1 MKYGFVI
8 RSIFFFSFVPLPIV
22 SNNLYN
28 FYCCSVAKLCPT
40 LCDPMNC
47 SMPGFP
53 VLHYLLR
60 LAQTHVHWVCDAI
73 QPPHPLLP
81 PPHPVLSL
89 SQHQDL
95 LQWSSH
101 QVAKIL
107 KLQLQHVFPVTMQDW
122 FPLGLTGLISSLS
135 KGLSRIFSNT
145 TVQKHQFFGAQPS
158 WWSNSHIHTW
168 LWLYRSL

>member
-73 QPPHPLLP
+73 QPSRPQSSPSP
-81 PPHPVLSL
+81 PAFNL
-89 SQHQDL
+89 SQHQNL
-95 LQWSSH
+95 CQWVHSLY

-107 KLQLQHVFPVTMQDW
+107 KLQLQHVLPRNIQDW
-122 FPLGLTGLISSLS
+122 FPLGLIGLISLQSRGLLSLLQHR
-135 KGLSRIFSNT
+135 KFLFLFS
-145 TVQKHQFFGAQPS
+145 
-158 WWSNSHIHTW
+158 
-168 LWLYRSL
+168 L